1 VPALVVA
8 LTIMSTTV
16 LGFLNLKL
24 VSSSS
29 SVSSPVVPLDST
41 SKQLAHNELVWAGC
55 L

>member
-1 VPALVVA
+1 MPALVVA
-8 LTIMSTTV
+8 LTIMSTV

-55 L
+55 V